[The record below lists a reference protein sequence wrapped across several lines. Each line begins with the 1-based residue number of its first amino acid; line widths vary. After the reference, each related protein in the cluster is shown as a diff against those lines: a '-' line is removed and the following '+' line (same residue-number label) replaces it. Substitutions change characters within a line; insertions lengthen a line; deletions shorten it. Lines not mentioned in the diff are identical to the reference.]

1 MRLSYLVLIAV
12 LAAPLGCG
20 GPSAS
25 YDSTVQGTVIVD
37 GELAGRGRVMF
48 HPVDDGPPAYGNIFD
63 NGTYSLRVGQGD
75 LDDVDGG
82 KLKSGEYIVTV
93 VVNMPSAHSA
103 TVGDGGP
110 PTPGARL
117 TAAKYA
123 DKGTTDLRA
132 TVKPG
137 PNVIPFELEGA
148 EVMEE
153 DVVEEVAAESSE
165 AADAPGV
172 DGAPTQDAV
181 GEAATPP
188 VIEEPAQ

>member
-1 MRLSYLVLIAV
+1 
-12 LAAPLGCG
+12 
-20 GPSAS
+20 
-25 YDSTVQGTVIVD
+25 
-37 GELAGRGRVMF
+37 
-48 HPVDDGPPAYGNIFD
+48 
-63 NGTYSLRVGQGD
+63 

-181 GEAATPP
+181 GEAATPS
-188 VIEEPAQ
+188 VTEEPAQ

>member
-1 MRLSYLVLIAV
+1 MRLFYLVLIAV

-82 KLKSGEYIVTV
+82 KLKSGEYIVTI

-148 EVMEE
+148 EVVE
-153 DVVEEVAAESSE
+153 EEVAAESSE

-172 DGAPTQDAV
+172 DGAPTQDAD

-188 VIEEPAQ
+188 ATEEPAQ